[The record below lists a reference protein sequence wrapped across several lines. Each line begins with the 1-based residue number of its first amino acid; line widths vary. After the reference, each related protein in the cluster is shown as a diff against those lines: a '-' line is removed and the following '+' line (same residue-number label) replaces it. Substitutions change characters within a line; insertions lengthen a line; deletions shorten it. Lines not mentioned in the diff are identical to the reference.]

1 MLVVILGKLK
11 SQIYPL
17 FRFFSL
23 EHPHCSFL
31 LTIFVLR
38 ISLVNKEKLLR
49 GLNTETCGEIDKF
62 YLSLQENKLSQ

>member
-11 SQIYPL
+11 SQIYLL
-17 FRFFSL
+17 FHFFSL

-31 LTIFVLR
+31 LMIFVLR

-49 GLNTETCGEIDKF
+49 RLNTETRSEIDMF
-62 YLSLQENKLSQ
+62 CLSLQENKLSQ